1 MENENRQTDY
11 IGNIKKN
18 FLIRLTFLTLVILFI
33 AFKGITSK
41 NVQVDSFFFTLLFSV
56 INGMSI
62 IAISIGFIYKKK
74 RNDTYKSGELKNR
87 LEKFVLASRYLYST
101 IESCV
106 IFTAI
111 GFVVTNYYAFIF
123 ETIILYLWLIYI
135 FPTKK
140 NIQREIE
147 LDIDNT

>member
-41 NVQVDSFFFTLLFSV
+41 DEQVDRFFFTLLFSV

-74 RNDTYKSGELKNR
+74 KNDTYKSGELKNR

-106 IFTAI
+106 ILTAI
-111 GFVVTNYYAFIF
+111 GFVVTNYYVLIF